1 MSLHVLPAFAILFC
15 SAWQSQPVLL
25 LGNPFPFSAEPVS
38 KKPFVGCCQDASE
51 RETIRELI
59 VHIYRQHNPRKLD
72 DVDGL
77 MDEWAGEERLLLAK
91 IKAKYAEA

>member
-1 MSLHVLPAFAILFC
+1 M
-15 SAWQSQPVLL
+15 
-25 LGNPFPFSAEPVS
+25 
-38 KKPFVGCCQDASE
+38 
-51 RETIRELI
+51 
-59 VHIYRQHNPRKLD
+59 HIYRRHNPRKLD

>member
-1 MSLHVLPAFAILFC
+1 MAIPFRSRL
-15 SAWQSQPVLL
+15 SESQ
-25 LGNPFPFSAEPVS
+25 
-38 KKPFVGCCQDASE
+38 KPFVGCCQDASE
-51 RETIRELI
+51 RDTIRELI

>member
-1 MSLHVLPAFAILFC
+1 M
-15 SAWQSQPVLL
+15 
-25 LGNPFPFSAEPVS
+25 
-38 KKPFVGCCQDASE
+38 
-51 RETIRELI
+51 
-59 VHIYRQHNPRKLD
+59 HIYRQHNPRKLG